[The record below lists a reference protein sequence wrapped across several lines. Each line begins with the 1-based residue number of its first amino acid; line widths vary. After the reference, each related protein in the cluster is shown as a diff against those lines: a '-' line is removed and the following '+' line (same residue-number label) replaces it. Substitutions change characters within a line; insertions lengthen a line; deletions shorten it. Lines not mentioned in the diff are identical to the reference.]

1 METESFDNESYMQP
15 QRSATAERLHRKK
28 VIVIA
33 GPTASSKTELAIRIG
48 KAIDGE
54 VISADSMQVY
64 RGMDIGTAKAS
75 VEMRQEIPHYMI
87 DIRDICD
94 PYNVAMYCDDA
105 QIAYRKILVR
115 GKVPIVAG
123 GVGFY
128 IHSMMYGPP
137 KGPASVP
144 EIREQ
149 LEDDLMKF
157 GAELMYEKLRQ
168 LDPEY
173 ASTITLQDRQK
184 IVRGLEIMTITGNK
198 VSSIPKPGPADIPE
212 DIDFRRWFIYYPK
225 EVLYKRI
232 EERCDAMIEAGLI
245 EEVRA
250 LLDQGL
256 ELNSSAANAIGYR
269 QCIEFLKSR
278 QSASD
283 FDRFV
288 HDFKKASRQ
297 YAKRQ
302 FTWFRKEKD
311 FRWIDLAE
319 YSLDY
324 AAEVIMQDYEIG

>member
-1 METESFDNESYMQP
+1 MESESFET
-15 QRSATAERLHRKK
+15 QRSAIAERLRRKK

-33 GPTASSKTELAIRIG
+33 GPTASSKTELSVRIA

-75 VEMRQEIPHYMI
+75 PEILAEVPHYQI
-87 DIRDICD
+87 NIRDICD
-94 PYNVAMYCDDA
+94 PYNVAMYCEDS

-128 IHSMMYGPP
+128 IHALMYGPP
-137 KGPASVP
+137 KGPSSVP
-144 EIREQ
+144 EIREH
-149 LEDDLMKF
+149 LEDELAKF

-184 IVRGLEIMTITGNK
+184 IVRGLEIMTITGDK
-198 VSSIPKPGPADIPE
+198 VSSIPKPGPADVPE

-232 EERCDAMIEAGLI
+232 EERCDAMIQNGLI
-245 EEVRA
+245 EEVRL

-269 QCIEFLKSR
+269 QCIEYLKS
-278 QSASD
+278 QQAASD
-283 FDRFV
+283 FERFV
-288 HDFKKASRQ
+288 HDFKRASRQ

-311 FRWIDLAE
+311 FRWIDLSQ
-319 YSLDY
+319 YSADH
-324 AAEVIMQDYEIG
+324 AAELIMQDYEIG